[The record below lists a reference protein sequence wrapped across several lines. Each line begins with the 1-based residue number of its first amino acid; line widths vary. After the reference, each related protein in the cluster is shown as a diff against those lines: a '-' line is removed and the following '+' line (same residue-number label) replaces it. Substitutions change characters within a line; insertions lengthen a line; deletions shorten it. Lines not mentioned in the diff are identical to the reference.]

1 MRAGISKAGS
11 FAFVLVVGVLVIATV
26 LAFSRENRTSTG
38 AVSSST
44 TNTTSDVNPSMS
56 NTSSVTGT
64 CGPGIQTIALNGT
77 AFCAHDVANDTVLG
91 GPGYSYFRNG
101 SITFIGVTFRTIC
114 PSNDMGC
121 PGANSTAATVTLGI
135 MSFTMTFPDK
145 TNVTASA
152 PIGDDTY
159 IPILSNH
166 SNPRA
171 GMLIEITNEAQG
183 STARV
188 FLLVEEP

>member
-11 FAFVLVVGVLVIATV
+11 FAFVLVVGVLVIAAV
-26 LAFSRENRTSTG
+26 LAFSRENRTSTS

-64 CGPGIQTIALNGT
+64 CGPGIQTMALNGT

-101 SITFIGVTFRTIC
+101 SITFIGVTFR
-114 PSNDMGC
+114 
-121 PGANSTAATVTLGI
+121 
-135 MSFTMTFPDK
+135 
-145 TNVTASA
+145 
-152 PIGDDTY
+152 
-159 IPILSNH
+159 
-166 SNPRA
+166 
-171 GMLIEITNEAQG
+171 
-183 STARV
+183 
-188 FLLVEEP
+188 